1 MCVKKWENQNYGM
14 RNSSYKNRES
24 RDSKIEKKKKKLRF
38 SKKDYQVGR
47 IGIENA
53 NLLFKYWKVE

>member
-1 MCVKKWENQNYGM
+1 M

-24 RDSKIEKKKKKLRF
+24 RDSKIEISNKKLRF

-53 NLLFKYWKVE
+53 NLLFKY